1 MGTVNAN
8 TLRLKEFYRKKIGT
22 NLFIFYGVY
31 LVVVT
36 VLIIVNMVHWT
47 NMLSVNDEFGLV
59 PIVTW
64 SGVAGIICVILAVI
78 GMVLSQSVFFLIL
91 FIYIELQSIFAAW
104 QGLFHYQSF
113 LIFLIILVG
122 SSIVS
127 GPSYNEFRICINIGC
142 RSLIRCSCLYFYN
155 FVFFSFLP

>member
-47 NMLSVNDEFGLV
+47 NMLSVNDEFGLM
-59 PIVTW
+59 PLVTW
-64 SGVAGIICVILAVI
+64 SGVAGIICVVLSVI

-104 QGLFHYQSF
+104 QGLVHYTMHSEKQEISD
-113 LIFLIILVG
+113 
-122 SSIVS
+122 S
-127 GPSYNEFRICINIGC
+127 NTR
-142 RSLIRCSCLYFYN
+142 R
-155 FVFFSFLP
+155 